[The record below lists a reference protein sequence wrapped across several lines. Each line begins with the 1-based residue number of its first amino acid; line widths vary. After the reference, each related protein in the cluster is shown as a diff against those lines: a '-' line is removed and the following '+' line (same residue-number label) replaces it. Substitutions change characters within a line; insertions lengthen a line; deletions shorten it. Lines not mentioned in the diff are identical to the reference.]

1 MRIEDLRV
9 LLSKPW
15 AELTDEEID
24 QIFEA
29 LNSNRNIVITWPR
42 AHGKDTIAKAMNRW
56 LEEK

>member
-1 MRIEDLRV
+1 MIEDLRV

-29 LNSNRNIVITWPR
+29 LNTHRNLVITWPR
-42 AHGKDTIAKAMNRW
+42 HHGKDTIAKAMQRFT
-56 LEEK
+56 EEE